1 MIGNNIDFKDLT
13 LSKKEYIKLIE
24 ELKKKL
30 NIKKDTKININELSS
45 EDKELYNKLYNDKLL
60 SKTLI
65 ELKGII
71 H

>member
-45 EDKELYNKLYNDKLL
+45 EDKELYNKLCNDKLL
-60 SKTLI
+60 SK
-65 ELKGII
+65 K